1 MIQVYSENN
10 KNFSSNGN
18 MTLLPEDAY
27 VSVELNGS
35 WNLTMQHPIDQKGRW
50 KYLEEG
56 AVIKAPSFNGEQL
69 FRIYK
74 KEKTE
79 DGISVEAYPIF
90 FDSKNDC
97 FLTDVRPTVKNGQE
111 ALNIMLAP
119 NKKYS
124 AQSDIVRKAT
134 AYYEYMN
141 LMEAINGDNANS
153 FLNRWGG
160 EILYDNFKIIVNER
174 VGGDYGVELRYGKN
188 IPANGI
194 TETVDMSEVVTRI
207 YPKSYNGYKLSGNG
221 YVDSP
226 ILSNY
231 PTVKAATMKFDNIKM
246 REDAQEDDEEK
257 GVVICDTKADLD
269 RALTEACKRQFES
282 GLDKPKVTIEADM
295 VLLQN
300 TDQYKDYEILETV
313 SLGDTIHCLH
323 NKLGIETDARV
334 IGLEYDC
341 LTERVTSVVLG
352 DFKQNYL
359 DKVAGTVDKIESV
372 ITPDGGL
379 MADKVE
385 GFLNAIKTQ
394 IRYQKNVAK
403 KQDVR
408 AILFEDLD
416 PESPLYGALCL
427 GTLGL
432 QISKRRTADGRD
444 WDWTTAFNANGG
456 YANTI
461 VAGKL
466 ADKAGSNWWNLDT
479 GEMQISAR
487 ATVDGK
493 PLEDQLAQNKSYMWI
508 AYADDEQ
515 GNGISL
521 EPEGKKYIG
530 FAENQISEKVDLSDP
545 SKFKWS
551 QIDGG
556 QGANGI
562 ATVVLHLYKRSDSE
576 PQRLTKTL
584 TYHFETDTL
593 SGTID
598 NGWTRDIPEGD
609 SPLYIISATA
619 SGRTETVE
627 IEGTRWSQPVILA
640 KDGESGVP
648 GEPGKDG
655 KTSYFHVKYSK
666 NENGYPMTE
675 TPSTY
680 IGTYVDFEELDSSD
694 YKRYTWHRFE
704 GVRGENGIPGTD
716 GLDGK
721 TSYLHIAYANSSD
734 GSIDFSVSDS
744 VGKSYMGQYT
754 DFTEQDSTDH
764 RKYTWSKIKGD
775 PGERGLQGLQG
786 EKGEQGIPGAN
797 GADGKTSY
805 FHIKYSSVP
814 NPTSS
819 SQMTETPSA
828 YIGTYVDYNPT
839 DSTNPYSYTWARF
852 QGEPG
857 ERGIP
862 GTNGI
867 NGKTSYLHIAY
878 ANSADGS
885 VDFSVSNSENKKYI
899 GQYTDFQEYD
909 STDYRSYTW
918 SKIKGE
924 DGADGIDGLNVATV
938 YLYKRAASKPSVPS
952 SNVTYRF
959 SDGYV
964 SGLSNGW
971 DSKIPSGTTP
981 LYMILATASSKG
993 STDTISPSE
1002 WTAPEIF
1009 SQNGEDGKMLY
1020 GTCSTAGATARKD
1033 CTIEGFKLR
1042 SGMCVSIKF
1051 TYGNTAANPMLN
1063 INNTGAAYIYAYGSK
1078 LAAGSTYNWGSNAT
1092 VVFVYDGANW
1102 NIADGGALEKAEDA
1116 AKTATDFMKFD
1127 KNGLQ
1132 IGNNQ
1137 TGTFAGYMTRI
1148 TGNSLEILDES
1159 EKVVAAFQVDA
1170 IDLGKD
1176 SINTIIRFCG
1186 AKGNLWYN
1194 AAEDFF
1200 QLESKRLRNRA
1211 TELASLYA
1219 INGKVR
1225 SGYNAYT
1232 DRLEMYAY
1240 NAQNVG
1246 SQAFLNSQNAEFY
1259 LKGKMI
1265 ISAPGGLD
1273 YNPGVSKVLYEG
1285 CAWMD
1290 NTSNVI
1296 NFPRPITSL
1305 MTGIVLVF
1313 SLNENGSPTEWA
1325 YSSHFI
1331 PKYLLQ
1337 DLGERTYSFV
1347 LSAETFNLVGVKFL
1361 HISNTRIVGHGSN
1374 NGHGTKNG
1382 ITYDNRRWALRRVY
1396 GV

>member
-10 KNFSSNGN
+10 KNYSSNGD
-18 MTLLPEDAY
+18 MPLLPEDAS

-35 WNLTMQHPIDQKGRW
+35 WNLTMQHPIDQNGRW

-74 KEKTE
+74 KEKSE

-97 FLTDVRPTVKNGQE
+97 FLTDIRPTGKNGQE

-124 AQSDIVRKAT
+124 AQSDVPRRAT
-134 AYYEYMN
+134 AYYEYTN

-246 REDAQEDDEEK
+246 REDAQDDDEEN
-257 GVVICDTKADLD
+257 GVTICDTQEQLDKALIN
-269 RALTEACKRQFES
+269 ECKKQFEA

-313 SLGDTIHCLH
+313 SLGDTIHCQH
-323 NKLGIETDARV
+323 DKLGIISDARV
-334 IGLEYDC
+334 VGLEYDC
-341 LTERVTSVVLG
+341 ILNRVTSVVLG
-352 DFKQNYL
+352 QFQSNYIEH
-359 DKVAGTVDKIESV
+359 VTSSVDKIDSV
-372 ITPDGGL
+372 INSEGDIMAERVKGILDG
-379 MADKVE
+379 
-385 GFLNAIKTQ
+385 ITTQ
-394 IRYQKNVAK
+394 LRLQSTVAK
-403 KQDVR
+403 KVKGR
-408 AILFEDLD
+408 AFIAEDLD
-416 PESPLYGALCL
+416 PNSPLYGCIAW
-427 GTLGL
+427 GTQG
-432 QISKRRTADGRD
+432 IEIANKRTVDGRD
-444 WDWTTAFNANGG
+444 WDWSTAMTANG
-456 YANTI
+456 I
-461 VAGKL
+461 VANAIISGLL
-466 ADKAGSNWWNLDT
+466 ADKTGQNFWDLDKGIFKISSRALNIDDKTVGQIAKEEADKLLTDYAETVTKDIENLQT
-479 GEMQISAR
+479 
-487 ATVDGK
+487 
-493 PLEDQLAQNKSYMWI
+493 
-508 AYADDEQ
+508 
-515 GNGISL
+515 
-521 EPEGKKYIG
+521 
-530 FAENQISEKVDLSDP
+530 
-545 SKFKWS
+545 
-551 QIDGG
+551 QIDRQVEDWYYDYEPTLENTPASDWKTDEEKKKHIGDRFYWKSMG
-556 QGANGI
+556 YAYYFSENAGTFCWEILKDKDIVNALKSAN
-562 ATVVLHLYKRSDSE
+562 E
-576 PQRLTKTL
+576 
-584 TYHFETDTL
+584 
-593 SGTID
+593 
-598 NGWTRDIPEGD
+598 
-609 SPLYIISATA
+609 
-619 SGRTETVE
+619 
-627 IEGTRWSQPVILA
+627 A
-640 KDGESGVP
+640 KDV
-648 GEPGKDG
+648 
-655 KTSYFHVKYSK
+655 
-666 NENGYPMTE
+666 
-675 TPSTY
+675 
-680 IGTYVDFEELDSSD
+680 
-694 YKRYTWHRFE
+694 
-704 GVRGENGIPGTD
+704 
-716 GLDGK
+716 
-721 TSYLHIAYANSSD
+721 
-734 GSIDFSVSDS
+734 
-744 VGKSYMGQYT
+744 
-754 DFTEQDSTDH
+754 
-764 RKYTWSKIKGD
+764 
-775 PGERGLQGLQG
+775 
-786 EKGEQGIPGAN
+786 
-797 GADGKTSY
+797 ADGKRRT
-805 FHIKYSSVP
+805 FIAQPVP
-814 NPTSS
+814 PYDIGDMWANGTDILTCIIPKPK
-819 SQMTETPSA
+819 ESA
-828 YIGTYVDYNPT
+828 Y
-839 DSTNPYSYTWARF
+839 
-852 QGEPG
+852 E
-857 ERGIP
+857 
-862 GTNGI
+862 
-867 NGKTSYLHIAY
+867 L
-878 ANSADGS
+878 ADW
-885 VDFSVSNSENKKYI
+885 KKL
-899 GQYTDFQEYD
+899 QAYTDD
-909 STDYRSYTW
+909 
-918 SKIKGE
+918 K
-924 DGADGIDGLNVATV
+924 
-938 YLYKRAASKPSVPS
+938 
-952 SNVTYRF
+952 
-959 SDGYV
+959 
-964 SGLSNGW
+964 
-971 DSKIPSGTTP
+971 
-981 LYMILATASSKG
+981 
-993 STDTISPSE
+993 
-1002 WTAPEIF
+1002 
-1009 SQNGEDGKMLY
+1009 
-1020 GTCSTAGATARKD
+1020 
-1033 CTIEGFKLR
+1033 
-1042 SGMCVSIKF
+1042 
-1051 TYGNTAANPMLN
+1051 
-1063 INNTGAAYIYAYGSK
+1063 
-1078 LAAGSTYNWGSNAT
+1078 
-1092 VVFVYDGANW
+1092 
-1102 NIADGGALEKAEDA
+1102 KAEEAIKDAENA
-1116 AKTATDFMKFD
+1116 AKTATDFMQFD

-1137 TGTFAGYMTRI
+1137 TGTFAGYLTRI

-1170 IDLGKD
+1170 IELGKD

-1186 AKGNLWYN
+1186 AKGNIWYN

-1200 QLESKRLRNRA
+1200 QIESKRLRNRA
-1211 TELASLYA
+1211 TELASLYT
-1219 INGKVR
+1219 INGNAR

-1347 LSAETFNLVGVKFL
+1347 LSAETFNLIGVKFL

>member
-1 MIQVYSENN
+1 MIEAYRTDNTDYT
-10 KNFSSNGN
+10 KNGD
-18 MTLLPEDAY
+18 MPLLLIEAK
-27 VSVELNGS
+27 VKVELNGT
-35 WNLTMQHPIDQKGRW
+35 WALELEHPIDNEGRW
-50 KYLEEG
+50 KYLEEE
-56 AVIKAPSFNGEQL
+56 AVVKCPSFNGDQL
-69 FRIYK
+69 FRIK
-74 KEKTE
+74 SIEKN
-79 DGISVEAYPIF
+79 DDSVLVKAYPIF

-97 FLTDVRPTVKNGQE
+97 FLTDIRPTGKNGQE

-124 AQSDIVRKAT
+124 AQSDIARRAT

-160 EILYDNFKIIVNER
+160 EILYDNFKIIVNGR

-257 GVVICDTKADLD
+257 GIVVCDTQADLD

-655 KTSYFHVKYSK
+655 KTSYFHVKYSE

-694 YKRYTWHRFE
+694 YRRYTWHRFE
-704 GVRGENGIPGTD
+704 GIRGENGIPGTN
-716 GLDGK
+716 GL
-721 TSYLHIAYANSSD
+721 
-734 GSIDFSVSDS
+734 
-744 VGKSYMGQYT
+744 
-754 DFTEQDSTDH
+754 
-764 RKYTWSKIKGD
+764 
-775 PGERGLQGLQG
+775 
-786 EKGEQGIPGAN
+786 
-797 GADGKTSY
+797 
-805 FHIKYSSVP
+805 
-814 NPTSS
+814 
-819 SQMTETPSA
+819 
-828 YIGTYVDYNPT
+828 
-839 DSTNPYSYTWARF
+839 
-852 QGEPG
+852 
-857 ERGIP
+857 
-862 GTNGI
+862 

-878 ANSADGS
+878 SNSADGS
-885 VDFSVSNSENKKYI
+885 VDFSVSSSENKKYI

-1159 EKVVAAFQVDA
+1159 EKVVTAFQVDA

-1265 ISAPGGLD
+1265 ISAPSGLD

>member
-1 MIQVYSENN
+1 MIEAYRTDNTDYT
-10 KNFSSNGN
+10 KNGD
-18 MTLLPEDAY
+18 MPLLPINAK
-27 VSVELNGS
+27 VNVELNGTWALES
-35 WNLTMQHPIDQKGRW
+35 EHPIDDEGRW
-50 KYLEEG
+50 KYLEEE
-56 AVIKAPSFNGEQL
+56 AVVKCPSFNGDQL
-69 FRIYK
+69 FRIK
-74 KEKTE
+74 SIEKN
-79 DGISVEAYPIF
+79 DDSVLVKAYPIF
-90 FDSKNDC
+90 FDSKDDC
-97 FLTDVRPTVKNGQE
+97 FLTDIRPTGKNGQE

-124 AQSDIVRKAT
+124 AQSDISRRAT

-141 LMEAINGDNANS
+141 LMESINGDNANS

-221 YVDSP
+221 YVDST

-257 GVVICDTKADLD
+257 GVVICDTQADLD
-269 RALTEACKRQFES
+269 RALTEVCKKQFES

-334 IGLEYDC
+334 IELEYDC

-394 IRYQKNVAK
+394 IRYQKSVAK

-444 WDWTTAFNANGG
+444 WDWTTAFDANGG
-456 YANTI
+456 H
-461 VAGKL
+461 
-466 ADKAGSNWWNLDT
+466 ADTFVTGTLTDKTGSNYWNLDT

-530 FAENQISEKVDLSDP
+530 FAENQTSEKVDLSDP
-545 SKFKWS
+545 NKFKWS
-551 QIDGG
+551 KIDGG

-576 PQRLTKTL
+576 PLRPTTTL

-593 SGTID
+593 SGNID

-619 SGRTETVE
+619 SGRAETVE
-627 IEGTRWSQPVILA
+627 IQSARWSQPVILVRN
-640 KDGESGVP
+640 GESGI
-648 GEPGKDG
+648 PGKDG
-655 KTSYFHVKYSK
+655 KDGKTIYFHVKYS
-666 NENGYPMTE
+666 NVPNPTSALQMTE
-675 TPSTY
+675 MPSKY
-680 IGTYVDFEELDSSD
+680 IGTYVDF
-694 YKRYTWHRFE
+694 TQ
-704 GVRGENGIPGTD
+704 T
-716 GLDGK
+716 
-721 TSYLHIAYANSSD
+721 
-734 GSIDFSVSDS
+734 
-744 VGKSYMGQYT
+744 
-754 DFTEQDSTDH
+754 DSTDPQ
-764 RKYTWSKIKGD
+764 KYIWAQFMGD
-775 PGERGLQGLQG
+775 P
-786 EKGEQGIPGAN
+786 GEQGIPG
-797 GADGKTSY
+797 
-805 FHIKYSSVP
+805 I
-814 NPTSS
+814 
-819 SQMTETPSA
+819 
-828 YIGTYVDYNPT
+828 
-839 DSTNPYSYTWARF
+839 
-852 QGEPG
+852 
-857 ERGIP
+857 
-862 GTNGI
+862 NGI

-878 ANSADGS
+878 ANSSDGS

-938 YLYKRAASKPSVPS
+938 YLYKRATSKPSVPYYS
-952 SNVTYRF
+952 VTYQF

-971 DSKIPSGTTP
+971 ESKIPSGADP
-981 LYMILATASSKG
+981 LYMILATASSTG
-993 STDTISPSE
+993 STDSISPSE
-1002 WTAPEIF
+1002 WSTPEIF
-1009 SQNGEDGKMLY
+1009 AQNGEDGKMLY
-1020 GTCSTAGATARKD
+1020 GTCDTYGGTARKD
-1033 CTIEGFKLR
+1033 CTIEGFKLK
-1042 SGMCVSIKF
+1042 SGVCVSIKF

-1063 INNTGAAYIYAYGSK
+1063 INNTGSAYIYAYGSK

-1313 SLNENGSPTEWA
+1313 SLNENGSPQEWA

-1361 HISNTRIVGHGSN
+1361 HISNTRIVGHASN
-1374 NGHGTKNG
+1374 NGNGTKNG
-1382 ITYDNRRWALRRVY
+1382 ITFDNRRWALRRVY

>member
-1 MIQVYSENN
+1 MIQIYSENN

-27 VSVELNGS
+27 VSVKLNGS

-56 AVIKAPSFNGEQL
+56 AVIKAPSFNEEQL

-74 KEKTE
+74 KEKSE

-97 FLTDVRPTVKNGQE
+97 FLTDIRPTGKNGQD

-124 AQSDIVRKAT
+124 AQSDIARRAT

-257 GVVICDTKADLD
+257 GIIICDTQADLD
-269 RALTEACKRQFES
+269 RALTEVCKKQFES
-282 GLDKPKVTIEADM
+282 GPDKPKVTIEADM

-313 SLGDTIHCLH
+313 SLGDTIHCRH
-323 NKLGIETDARV
+323 DKLGIISDARV
-334 IGLEYDC
+334 VGLEYDC
-341 LTERVTSVVLG
+341 ILNRVTSVVLG
-352 DFKQNYL
+352 QFQSNYI
-359 DKVAGTVDKIESV
+359 DHITSSVDKIDSV
-372 ITPDGGL
+372 INSEGDIMAERVKGILDG
-379 MADKVE
+379 
-385 GFLNAIKTQ
+385 ITTQ
-394 IRYQKNVAK
+394 LRLQSTVAK
-403 KQDVR
+403 KVKGR
-408 AILFEDLD
+408 AFIAEDLD
-416 PESPLYGALCL
+416 PNSPLYGCIAW
-427 GTLGL
+427 GTQG
-432 QISKRRTADGRD
+432 IEIANKRTIDGRD
-444 WDWTTAFNANGG
+444 WDWSTAMTANG
-456 YANTI
+456 I
-461 VAGKL
+461 VANAIISGLL
-466 ADKAGSNWWNLDT
+466 ADKTGQNFWDLDKGIFKISSRALNVDDKT
-479 GEMQISAR
+479 VGQI
-487 ATVDGK
+487 
-493 PLEDQLAQNKSYMWI
+493 AQEEADRLLT
-508 AYADDEQ
+508 AYAETITKD
-515 GNGISL
+515 I
-521 EPEGKKYIG
+521 
-530 FAENQISEKVDLSDP
+530 ENLQT
-545 SKFKWS
+545 
-551 QIDGG
+551 QIDGQVEDWYYDYEPTLENIPASDWETDEEKKKHIG
-556 QGANGI
+556 DRFYWKSMGYAYYFSENAGTFCWEILKDKDIVNALKSANEAKDVADGKRRTFITQPMPPYDIGDMWANGI
-562 ATVVLHLYKRSDSE
+562 DI
-576 PQRLTKTL
+576 LTCIVPKPK
-584 TYHFETDTL
+584 E
-593 SGTID
+593 
-598 NGWTRDIPEGD
+598 
-609 SPLYIISATA
+609 SAY
-619 SGRTETVE
+619 E
-627 IEGTRWSQPVILA
+627 LA
-640 KDGESGVP
+640 DWK
-648 GEPGKDG
+648 KLQ
-655 KTSYFHVKYSK
+655 T
-666 NENGYPMTE
+666 
-675 TPSTY
+675 
-680 IGTYVDFEELDSSD
+680 
-694 YKRYTWHRFE
+694 
-704 GVRGENGIPGTD
+704 
-716 GLDGK
+716 
-721 TSYLHIAYANSSD
+721 
-734 GSIDFSVSDS
+734 
-744 VGKSYMGQYT
+744 YT
-754 DFTEQDSTDH
+754 DD
-764 RKYTWSKIKGD
+764 K
-775 PGERGLQGLQG
+775 
-786 EKGEQGIPGAN
+786 
-797 GADGKTSY
+797 
-805 FHIKYSSVP
+805 
-814 NPTSS
+814 
-819 SQMTETPSA
+819 
-828 YIGTYVDYNPT
+828 
-839 DSTNPYSYTWARF
+839 
-852 QGEPG
+852 
-857 ERGIP
+857 
-862 GTNGI
+862 
-867 NGKTSYLHIAY
+867 
-878 ANSADGS
+878 
-885 VDFSVSNSENKKYI
+885 
-899 GQYTDFQEYD
+899 
-909 STDYRSYTW
+909 
-918 SKIKGE
+918 
-924 DGADGIDGLNVATV
+924 
-938 YLYKRAASKPSVPS
+938 
-952 SNVTYRF
+952 
-959 SDGYV
+959 
-964 SGLSNGW
+964 
-971 DSKIPSGTTP
+971 
-981 LYMILATASSKG
+981 
-993 STDTISPSE
+993 
-1002 WTAPEIF
+1002 
-1009 SQNGEDGKMLY
+1009 
-1020 GTCSTAGATARKD
+1020 
-1033 CTIEGFKLR
+1033 
-1042 SGMCVSIKF
+1042 
-1051 TYGNTAANPMLN
+1051 
-1063 INNTGAAYIYAYGSK
+1063 
-1078 LAAGSTYNWGSNAT
+1078 
-1092 VVFVYDGANW
+1092 
-1102 NIADGGALEKAEDA
+1102 KAEEAIKDAENA
-1116 AKTATDFMKFD
+1116 AKTATDFMQFD
-1127 KNGLQ
+1127 KKGLQ

-1137 TGTFAGYMTRI
+1137 TGTFAGYLTRI

-1170 IDLGKD
+1170 IELGKD

-1186 AKGNLWYN
+1186 AKGNIWYN

-1200 QLESKRLRNRA
+1200 QIESKRLRNRA
-1211 TELASLYA
+1211 TELASLYT
-1219 INGKVR
+1219 INGNAR

-1347 LSAETFNLVGVKFL
+1347 LSAETFNLIGVKFL